1 MTRGVLLYVI
11 GASGSGKDSLM
22 QVAREALADNPDV
35 VFAHRYITRPAHAG
49 GENHVALS
57 ETEFAARLARNLFAM
72 HWHSHGLHYGLG
84 LEINHWLAKGLT
96 VVVNGSREYL
106 NEASKK
112 YSELKPVL
120 IEVSTEVLRQR
131 LQSRGRESAADIEAR
146 LTRAEAF
153 KQLRHPQLLRL
164 PNDAPL
170 NETGATFV
178 ALIRSQTT
186 VMTCN

>member
-1 MTRGVLLYVI
+1 MASGVLLYVI

-22 QVAREALADNPDV
+22 HAARETLAGDPNV
-35 VFAHRYITRPAHAG
+35 VFAHRYITRPANAG

-106 NEASKK
+106 NEASEK

-120 IEVSTEVLRQR
+120 IDVSTEVLRER
-131 LQSRGRESAADIEAR
+131 LQLRGRESATSIETR
-146 LTRAEAF
+146 LIRAETF
-153 KQLRHPQLLRL
+153 KTLRHPQLLRL
-164 PNDAPL
+164 PNNAPL
-170 NETGATFV
+170 SETGPAFT
-178 ALIRSQTT
+178 ALILAQTT
-186 VMTCN
+186 AAACA